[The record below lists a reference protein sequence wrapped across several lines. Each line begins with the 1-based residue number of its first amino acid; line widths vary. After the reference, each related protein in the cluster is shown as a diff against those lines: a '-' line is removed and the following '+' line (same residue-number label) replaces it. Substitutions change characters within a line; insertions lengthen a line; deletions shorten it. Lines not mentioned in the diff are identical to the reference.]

1 MRSHTTLIKHKKRN
15 ASGCRVLLLLFQ
27 RHLRNDRLRGSSA
40 AERVAVVRPQWK
52 VDGHFDVRVVYCIS
66 IRYFEQTVRR
76 QNENQPKLIHKAFH
90 DLLVGLRSDPAQE
103 VAEVE
108 VCRNFAVIARR
119 DSSAGSFPAVRYSPG
134 LG

>member
-1 MRSHTTLIKHKKRN
+1 MLAGAESSFYFSSVTYATIGYGDL
-15 ASGCRVLLLLFQ
+15 VLP
-27 RHLRNDRLRGSSA
+27 
-40 AERVAVVRPQWK
+40 ERVAVVRPQWK

-76 QNENQPKLIHKAFH
+76 QNENQPKLIHKALH
-90 DLLVGLRSDPAQE
+90 YLVIGLHSDPAEQ

-119 DSSAGSFPAVRYSPG
+119 NSSAGSFPAVPKAPG
-134 LG
+134 PG